1 MGNYWFD
8 VSEFRIY
15 LGMPGFMGIPRYFVE
30 QGMLGYFNNLLISFW
45 YAGPWMEAF
54 QNFKDFA
61 GDLLPTM
68 NIMIDS
74 GAFSAAYSKNARTI
88 TKENY
93 AHFLNKFPVEE
104 FGSVVAI
111 NLDVIFASTEKK
123 SAAEWDAAAKQ
134 SFENWLW
141 LREHVETMEVLP
153 VLHRGESCDLWYKI
167 LEKDISWLASGGL
180 VGETREV
187 RRRELHRIFSFCQ
200 ENGFKGKVH
209 GLGVTDSIL
218 VREFPFFSVDS
229 VTYFKGTGFG
239 NVSIF
244 DEEIGG
250 IRVIYVSELQPG
262 TSLSEATKR
271 WILDRTRV
279 DFVTTW
285 EDLKNYWNRQ
295 AVSLVNFKAF
305 EEFVRK
311 ERQTTRKEQ
320 LPFQPTI
327 DLLLEKENE

>member
-1 MGNYWFD
+1 MENCWFD
-8 VSEFRIY
+8 VSDFRIY
-15 LGMPGFMGIPRYFVE
+15 FGMPGFMGIPKYFVE
-30 QGMLGYFNNLLISFW
+30 QGMLRYFNNLLVSFW
-45 YAGPWMEAF
+45 YADPWKEAF

-61 GDLLPTM
+61 KDLLPTM

-74 GAFSAAYSKNARTI
+74 GAFSAAYSDAKAI
-88 TKENY
+88 TKEEY
-93 AHFLNKFPVEE
+93 ARFLNEFPVEE

-141 LREHVETMEVLP
+141 LREHVKTMEVLP
-153 VLHRGESCDLWYKI
+153 VLHRGESCDLWYKV
-167 LEKDISWLASGGL
+167 LEKDVSWLASGGL
-180 VGETREV
+180 VGETKDV

-200 ENGFKGKVH
+200 ENGFKGRVH
-209 GLGVTDSIL
+209 GLGVTDSVL
-218 VREFPFFSVDS
+218 VKEFPFFSVDS

-239 NVSIF
+239 YVSIF
-244 DEEIGG
+244 DESAGR
-250 IRVIYVSELQPG
+250 IRIVYVSELRSG
-262 TSLSEATKR
+262 SGLSEATKR
-271 WILDRTRV
+271 WVLDRTRV
-279 DFVTTW
+279 DFVKTW

-311 ERQTTRKEQ
+311 ERRAEAEKR
-320 LPFQPTI
+320 LYFQPTV
-327 DLLLEKENE
+327 DLFLEVKE